1 MGDSCSQTCALEGID
16 SAGYESTYGIK
27 EVTGGLEMQYVS
39 PKGNVGSRVYLMKD
53 TEHYEMFKLKNREFS
68 VDVDVKSLTC
78 GMNGALY
85 FVAMDADGGKGLN
98 NNEAGAKFGTGYC
111 DAQCPHDIKW
121 FGGTANVDGAMG
133 SCCTELD
140 IWEAN
145 REATAFTTHPC
156 SVQGPY
162 ACTGVDCGDGAA
174 GERYMGK
181 CDKDGCDFNSY
192 RMGDETFFSKGSAF
206 VDSEKPVQVVT
217 QFITSDGTD
226 NGDLIQVRRI
236 YVQNGHVI
244 QNSNSTAIPA
254 FPSRCASRRGS
265 VGFTAMAECV
275 ILS

>member
-1 MGDSCSQTCALEGID
+1 MG
-16 SAGYESTYGIK
+16 
-27 EVTGGLEMQYVS
+27 
-39 PKGNVGSRVYLMKD
+39 KD

-145 REATAFTTHPC
+145 REARP
-156 SVQGPY
+156 S
-162 ACTGVDCGDGAA
+162 
-174 GERYMGK
+174 
-181 CDKDGCDFNSY
+181 
-192 RMGDETFFSKGSAF
+192 
-206 VDSEKPVQVVT
+206 
-217 QFITSDGTD
+217 
-226 NGDLIQVRRI
+226 RRI
-236 YVQNGHVI
+236 LAR
-244 QNSNSTAIPA
+244 SRAPTRAPASTAA
-254 FPSRCASRRGS
+254 
-265 VGFTAMAECV
+265 TAP
-275 ILS
+275 